1 MKNKKPKI
9 IVIGAGLSGL
19 TACYRLHQNDFD
31 VQLFEARNRVGGRV
45 QTVLIKNLEGNYSY
59 AELGGQNIADAED
72 PKHIL
77 GLAKELG
84 LVEAISYIP
93 FTRLF
98 YDGKCYH
105 DVDALFKKYFTD
117 VDALEK
123 KFHSIKSTNPS
134 LENYIKTY
142 AQGNSILERV
152 LFFFL
157 KSYEGSSINL
167 LSVEHNVETLL
178 FFIKRGLPVSG
189 QDNDNGEDIKFVSLK
204 NGNAQLLTK
213 IAALLN
219 DKIHLNKE
227 LILVKLSPEGQ
238 FLLHFKDKTT
248 EYCDKLV
255 LTIPASVYKNIDFE
269 KGLIP
274 QWQLNEIY
282 KVQYGQHSKILM
294 PMDHHDLKHS
304 FVFSD
309 DMIGFFSQDQKL
321 LNMYFT
327 NIDQVKPVL
336 NEKFLE
342 DLKILQKGYQNASFS
357 TILPKIASDENDRF
371 YDAPVYKSWSEDPFS
386 LGSYSNFGICLGK
399 KFGEIESIEGIKVKT
414 MFKPV
419 NNSIFFAGEH
429 TTIIDAIGTMEAAVE
444 SGDRIAAL
452 INRVATSH

>member
-19 TACYRLHQNDFD
+19 TAGYRLHQNNFD
-31 VQLFEARNRVGGRV
+31 VQLFEARNRVDGRV

-59 AELGGQNIADAED
+59 AELGGQNFSDAED

-77 GLAKELG
+77 GLAKELD
-84 LVEAISYIP
+84 LDEVISHIP

-98 YDGKCYH
+98 YDGKDYH
-105 DVDALFKKYFTD
+105 DVDVLFKKYFTD
-117 VDALEK
+117 IDALEK
-123 KFHSIKSTNPS
+123 KLHSIKNTNPS

-167 LSVEHNVETLL
+167 LSVEHNLETLL

-189 QDNDNGEDIKFVSLK
+189 QDNNNGEDVKFVSLK
-204 NGNAQLLTK
+204 KGNAQILTK
-213 IAALLN
+213 IAEILD
-219 DKIHLNKE
+219 DKIYLNKE
-227 LILVKLSPEGQ
+227 LISVKLSTEGQ
-238 FLLHFKDKTT
+238 FFLHFKDKTI
-248 EYCDKLV
+248 ECCDKLI
-255 LTIPASVYKNIDFE
+255 LTMPASVYKNINFE
-269 KGLIP
+269 EGLIP
-274 QWQLNEIY
+274 QSQLNDIC

-294 PMDHHDLKHS
+294 PMRHHDLKHS

-309 DMIGFFSQDQKL
+309 DMIGFFGQDQKL

-327 NIDQVKPVL
+327 NIDQVKPLL
-336 NEKFLE
+336 NEKFAK
-342 DLKILQKGYQNASFS
+342 DLKILQNGYQTALFS
-357 TILPKIASDENDRF
+357 KTSPEIASDENYGF
-371 YDAPVYKSWSEDPFS
+371 YNAPVYKSWSEDPFS
-386 LGSYSNFGICLGK
+386 LGSYSNFGIQLGK

-414 MFKPV
+414 IFKPV
-419 NNSIFFAGEH
+419 NNCIFFAGEH

-452 INRVATSH
+452 IDRL